1 MSEMIN
7 EDIYEEVTEKD
18 VDVESIK
25 CPNCGNNLKFNPKT
39 QKLFC
44 EYCDTEVEFDQN
56 FAYEE
61 KNLFE
66 AINSTVEQWTETR
79 VFLCENCGA
88 KVVLKKTET
97 ATSCPFCGTP
107 HVVPVEETAGIKP
120 NVVVPF
126 QIDMDSA
133 VDSLKKWA
141 KKKLFAPKKFKK
153 TISPDNV
160 KGLYLPCYTYDSQTA
175 SFYSGKIGKRHTR
188 TVGSGKNRRTQTYIV
203 WRNISGNFNRFFNDI
218 AITAGNKIDQKTLN
232 KLGYSDASYN
242 RVYDDEYLL
251 GYMAYGAEKNLS
263 DGWKEACAVMD
274 EILRKEI
281 LSQYSYDVVSYLN
294 VSTSHA
300 NVTYKYVMLPVYVG
314 NYKYGKKTYNF
325 TVNGVTGVV
334 TGKYP
339 VSPIRVSIAVVLGLA
354 VVGGIGALLYFNGVF
369 DELSLIT
376 NTLST

>member
-1 MSEMIN
+1 MSEFTN
-7 EDIYEEVTEKD
+7 ADVYEEVPEKD

-56 FAYEE
+56 FNYEE
-61 KNLFE
+61 KDLFT
-66 AINSTVEQWTETR
+66 ALNSTVEQWTETR

-107 HVVPVEETAGIKP
+107 HVVPTEETAGIKP

-126 QIDMDSA
+126 QIDEETALDE
-133 VDSLKKWA
+133 LKKWA

-153 TISPDNV
+153 TISPENV
-160 KGLYLPCYTYDSQTA
+160 KGIYLPCYTYDSQTA

-203 WRNISGNFNRFFNDI
+203 WRYISGNFNRFFNDVT
-218 AITAGNKIDQKTLN
+218 ITAGSKIDQKTLN
-232 KLGYSDASYN
+232 KLGYRDASFN
-242 RVYDDEYLL
+242 RVYDYEFLL
-251 GYMAYGAEKNLS
+251 GYMAYGAEKTLS
-263 DGWKEACAVMD
+263 DGWNDAKVAMD
-274 EILRKEI
+274 EILKKEI

-294 VSTSHA
+294 VSTSHSA
-300 NVTYKYVMLPVYVG
+300 VTYKYVMLPVYVG
-314 NYKYGKKTYNF
+314 NYKYGKKVYNF
-325 TVNGVTGVV
+325 TVNGVTGNV

-339 VSPIRVSIAVVLGLA
+339 VSPVRVSIAVTLGLA
-354 VVGGIGALLYFNGVF
+354 VVGGIVALIYLNGGFEEV
-369 DELSLIT
+369 SLIT
-376 NTLST
+376 QNL